1 MGSEQATSTQQKF
14 PAAKE
19 LVLSIMVRLWAPKT
33 ENPGLLCASSHHN
46 CDYLPIV
53 NAKHSWDNA
62 TRIALDLGK
71 ESLMGNSI
79 KFIQAALWTTNAVL
93 LGCIY
98 IVDRNL
104 KSEKKRY
111 EDLPPNTIRVDLSGK
126 PLELSYQK
134 KMIPEFSIYQV

>member
-1 MGSEQATSTQQKF
+1 
-14 PAAKE
+14 
-19 LVLSIMVRLWAPKT
+19 
-33 ENPGLLCASSHHN
+33 
-46 CDYLPIV
+46 
-53 NAKHSWDNA
+53 
-62 TRIALDLGK
+62 
-71 ESLMGNSI
+71 MGNSI